1 MGCRALIVNGRWP
14 TIVDMSDSGPLA
26 RRSDATK
33 AAILAAA
40 REHFAKSGYQGA
52 TIRAIAAAADIDP
65 SMVIR
70 YFGNKEGLFAAAA
83 EFDLRLPEL
92 SGLPRE
98 GVGAALVQ
106 HFLERWEEDETLM
119 ALLRSAV
126 NNDAAAERLQDIFAT
141 QIAPRVA
148 RLCGE
153 PRATAAM
160 RAGLIAT
167 QMLGLALCR
176 YILKLPP
183 VARLDRKEVVR
194 RMGATVQT
202 FLYDA

>member
-1 MGCRALIVNGRWP
+1 
-14 TIVDMSDSGPLA
+14 
-26 RRSDATK
+26 
-33 AAILAAA
+33 
-40 REHFAKSGYQGA
+40 
-52 TIRAIAAAADIDP
+52 
-65 SMVIR
+65 MVIR

-92 SGLPRE
+92 SGLPRDA
-98 GVGAALVQ
+98 VGAALVQ
-106 HFLERWEEDETLM
+106 RFLERWEEDETLM

-126 NNDAAAERLQDIFAT
+126 NDAAAAERLQEIFAT

-148 RLCGE
+148 QLCGE
-153 PRATAAM
+153 PRATAVM

-167 QMLGLALCR
+167 QLLGLALCR

-183 VARLDRKEVVR
+183 VARVDRKEVVR
-194 RMGATVQT
+194 RVGATVQA

>member
-1 MGCRALIVNGRWP
+1 MGCRELIVNGCWP
-14 TIVDMSDSGPLA
+14 TIVDMNDSRPPA

-33 AAILAAA
+33 AAILTAA

-92 SGLPRE
+92 SGLPRDA
-98 GVGAALVQ
+98 VGAALVQ

-126 NNDAAAERLQDIFAT
+126 NNAAAAERLQDI
-141 QIAPRVA
+141 
-148 RLCGE
+148 
-153 PRATAAM
+153 
-160 RAGLIAT
+160 
-167 QMLGLALCR
+167 
-176 YILKLPP
+176 
-183 VARLDRKEVVR
+183 
-194 RMGATVQT
+194 
-202 FLYDA
+202 